1 MYISVEKTFELP
13 HGTLKVETRD
23 GTKILVLSNPNFP
36 NQFQV
41 KTIVQISP
49 EFNQTTGEFMLKFPG
64 TRRPSK
70 IHKAFIVQSNGDHTG
85 ELIQFTN
92 FKDSTYGVHFRVNTL
107 KGIWHGRLVGY
118 LTPESTPDLFRFF
131 QFNIAEGEEV
141 EL

>member
-23 GTKILVLSNPNFP
+23 GTKILVLSNTNFP

-41 KTIVQISP
+41 KVIVETRH
-49 EFNQTTGEFMLKFPG
+49 EFNKTTGEFILKFPE
-64 TRRPSK
+64 TRRLTK
-70 IHKAFIVQSNGDHTG
+70 LHKAFIVQSNGDHTG

-92 FKDSTYGVHFRVNTL
+92 VNDSNYGVHFRVNTL
-107 KGIWHGRLVGY
+107 KGIWHGRLIGY
-118 LTPESTPDLFRFF
+118 LIPEPNPDLFKFF
-131 QFNIAEGEEV
+131 QFNIQEGEEV